1 MEHGTIQFISPP
13 LTVPKTMSV
22 STKLVAS
29 IYERIRII
37 WGISAS
43 KFFGSSSSF
52 GPREGNCVVVIAEVA
67 RVM

>member
-1 MEHGTIQFISPP
+1 
-13 LTVPKTMSV
+13 MSV
-22 STKLVAS
+22 SMKLVAS
-29 IYERIRII
+29 IYERIRIV